1 MRSGCGSKP
10 FSNEMSKTLF
20 RCHSERPV
28 PPVLSEVEGSAV
40 EGSEEPALAFQPLL
54 GTLLIL
60 GWVALTTV
68 PAVALQSLEQPG
80 GRIAATLET
89 TLAGMD
95 QAAAR
100 FSTVAGNL
108 EYTKVTVI
116 VNDHSTERGT
126 LAFQKAKGRTR
137 VMLAFREPAEKYVLF
152 EGNKVSLYRP
162 KIAEVEEYEIGQRQG
177 LVEQFLL
184 LGFGTAGSELQK
196 AYEIVWRGEESLD
209 GQRVVHLELTP
220 RSEEAAARL
229 KRIEL
234 WLSPETW
241 QPVQQKF
248 WEPSGDY
255 MIARY
260 SDLKLNTK
268 IPDRNFKLPLRGKVK
283 TVRPQG
289 GS

>member
-1 MRSGCGSKP
+1 M
-10 FSNEMSKTLF
+10 
-20 RCHSERPV
+20 
-28 PPVLSEVEGSAV
+28 
-40 EGSEEPALAFQPLL
+40 L

-60 GWVALTTV
+60 VWITL
-68 PAVALQSLEQPG
+68 PAFAAETFQSPDQPG
-80 GRIAATLET
+80 GRPAPAATLET

-95 QAAAR
+95 QAATR
-100 FSTVAGNL
+100 FSTVTGDL
-108 EYTKVTVI
+108 EYTKVTVL
-116 VNDHSTERGT
+116 VNDRSTERGT
-126 LAFQKAKGRTR
+126 IYFEKAKGKTR

-152 EGNKVSLYRP
+152 QGTKVSFYRP
-162 KIAEVEEYEIGQRQG
+162 KIAEVEEYDIAQRQG

-196 AYEIVWRGEESLD
+196 AYSIAWRGEESLD
-209 GQRVVHLELTP
+209 GQRTVHLELTP
-220 RSEEAAARL
+220 KSAQASARL

-234 WLSPETW
+234 WLSPENW

-255 MIARY
+255 LLARY
-260 SDLKLNTK
+260 SGLKLNTK

-289 GS
+289 GN

>member
-1 MRSGCGSKP
+1 MILCFLCFP
-10 FSNEMSKTLF
+10 CFLCFS
-20 RCHSERPV
+20 
-28 PPVLSEVEGSAV
+28 A
-40 EGSEEPALAFQPLL
+40 A
-54 GTLLIL
+54 
-60 GWVALTTV
+60 
-68 PAVALQSLEQPG
+68 ALQSPDQSRQG
-80 GRIAATLET
+80 GIAATLEA

-95 QAAAR
+95 RAAAR

-126 LAFQKAKGRTR
+126 IAFAKATGRTR
-137 VMLAFREPAEKYVLF
+137 VMLAFRDPAEKYVLF
-152 EGNKVSLYRP
+152 QGNKVSLYRP

-184 LGFGTAGSELQK
+184 LGFGTPGSELQK
-196 AYEIVWRGEESLD
+196 AYQIAWRGEELLD

-220 RSEEAAARL
+220 RSEQAAARL
-229 KRIEL
+229 KKIEL
-234 WLSPETW
+234 WLSPESW

-260 SDLKLNTK
+260 RDLKLNAN
-268 IPDRNFKLPLRGKVK
+268 IPDRNFRLPLRGKVK
-283 TVRPQG
+283 TVRR
-289 GS
+289 

>member
-1 MRSGCGSKP
+1 MILCFP
-10 FSNEMSKTLF
+10 CLLYFLCFS
-20 RCHSERPV
+20 
-28 PPVLSEVEGSAV
+28 A
-40 EGSEEPALAFQPLL
+40 A
-54 GTLLIL
+54 
-60 GWVALTTV
+60 
-68 PAVALQSLEQPG
+68 ALQSPEQPG
-80 GRIAATLET
+80 GKVAATLET

-126 LAFQKAKGRTR
+126 IAFEKAKGRTR
-137 VMLAFREPAEKYVLF
+137 VMLAFTDPAEKYVLF
-152 EGNKVSLYRP
+152 QGSKVSFYRP
-162 KIAEVEEYEIGQRQG
+162 KIAEVEEYEIGGRQG

-184 LGFGTAGSELQK
+184 LGFGTPGSELQK
-196 AYEIVWRGEESLD
+196 AYQITWRGEEPLD
-209 GQRVVHLELTP
+209 SQRTVHLELTP
-220 RSEEAAARL
+220 RSEQAAARL

-234 WLSPETW
+234 WLSPDNW

-260 SDLKLNTK
+260 TGLKLNGS
-268 IPDRNFKLPLRGKVK
+268 IPDRNFRLPLRGKVK
-283 TVRPQG
+283 TVRR
-289 GS
+289 

>member
-1 MRSGCGSKP
+1 
-10 FSNEMSKTLF
+10 
-20 RCHSERPV
+20 
-28 PPVLSEVEGSAV
+28 
-40 EGSEEPALAFQPLL
+40 
-54 GTLLIL
+54 
-60 GWVALTTV
+60 
-68 PAVALQSLEQPG
+68 
-80 GRIAATLET
+80 
-89 TLAGMD
+89 MD
-95 QAAAR
+95 HAAAR

-126 LAFQKAKGRTR
+126 IAFAKSKGRTR
-137 VMLAFREPAEKYVLF
+137 VMLAFTEPAEKYVLF

-162 KIAEVEEYEIGQRQG
+162 KIAEVEEYDIGQRQG

-196 AYEIVWRGEESLD
+196 AYQITWRGEESLD
-209 GQRVVHLELTP
+209 PGAPGRAVHLELTP
-220 RSEEAAARL
+220 KSEQAAARL

-255 MIARY
+255 MLARY
-260 SDLKLNTK
+260 SDLKLNQN
-268 IPDRNFKLPLRGKVK
+268 IPDRTFRLPLRGKVK
-283 TVRPQG
+283 TVRR
-289 GS
+289 